1 MKEKEKYN
9 INDFWPQADEMLKKH
24 FRQKRLFRLLG
35 ASIFTVAVAIG
46 FFTLSNK
53 NENKNIH
60 SLNSSKKNNSTVS
73 DLNSTTRVILIPISL
88 MKLQQQKIKTQLM
101 LK

>member
-9 INDFWPQADEMLKKH
+9 INDFWPQADEMLNKH

-46 FFTLSNK
+46 LFILNNK
-53 NENKNIH
+53 NENKNR
-60 SLNSSKKNNSTVS
+60 NNNDRFGNVGEKFI
-73 DLNSTTRVILIPISL
+73 NH
-88 MKLQQQKIKTQLM
+88 KLQVPNKF
-101 LK
+101 